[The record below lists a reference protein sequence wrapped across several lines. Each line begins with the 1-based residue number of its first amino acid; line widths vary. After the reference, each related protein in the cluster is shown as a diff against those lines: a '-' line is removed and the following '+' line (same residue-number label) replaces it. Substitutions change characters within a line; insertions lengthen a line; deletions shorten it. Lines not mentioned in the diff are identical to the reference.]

1 MTKGDLNID
10 KVGISYMLAGDS
22 GASNSDPYAEGRTD
36 DWVVSGPHIM
46 IIVPDP
52 AMLAG
57 VPTDPENG
65 GPWIMW
71 QGTEYAHVMVPLR

>member
-1 MTKGDLNID
+1 
-10 KVGISYMLAGDS
+10 
-22 GASNSDPYAEGRTD
+22 
-36 DWVVSGPHIM
+36 M

-52 AMLAG
+52 ALLAG

-71 QGTEYAHVMVPLR
+71 QGTEYVHVMVPLR